1 MGKPCGKVLSVK
13 PRAERG
19 SIVVAC
25 VALIVGVY
33 VAQEKE
39 WPTLAHGIGRL
50 GYQHVLLGLPYQ
62 GRVFFAVT
70 LHRHLD
76 RKQG

>member
-39 WPTLAHGIGRL
+39 WPALAHGVGRL
-50 GYQHVLLGLPYQ
+50 GYQQVLPGQPFQGLY
-62 GRVFFAVT
+62 FFAVT